1 MGQALSRKEK
11 KMKRI
16 RLFLAT
22 VSLIAMTSCGA
33 VSDKEPVKEVGIMRE
48 YTSQVEGEE
57 PETESAEAEEKH
69 SWVEEKIVPLIGGL
83 GLTNIGSL
91 LAGIVILIAKN
102 KSSKKRNEKNDQ
114 DIEAQVAKITALEN
128 KVVELENSVSKYKE
142 FTSAM
147 FEGYKEDFEK
157 TSANMKSIVEH
168 SDKMIVLVEKQNAK
182 IEDVARLKDAIQI
195 SCDLTA
201 KSFALS
207 ETAVKSGIA
216 EDAQKLV
223 KTLKGGNS
231 DEKEK

>member
-1 MGQALSRKEK
+1 
-11 KMKRI
+11 MKRI

-57 PETESAEAEEKH
+57 PETENAEAEEKH

-114 DIEAQVAKITALEN
+114 DIEAQAAKITALEN
-128 KVVELENSVSKYKE
+128 KVVELENSVSDYKK

-157 TSANMKSIVEH
+157 TSANMKSIVER
-168 SDKMIVLVEKQNAK
+168 SDKFIVLVEKQNAK

>member
-1 MGQALSRKEK
+1 
-11 KMKRI
+11 MKRI
-16 RLFLAT
+16 RLLLAT

-33 VSDKEPVKEVGIMRE
+33 VSGKEPVKEVGIMRE

-57 PETESAEAEEKH
+57 PETENAEAEEKH

-83 GLTNIGSL
+83 GVTNIATLVVGIVTL
-91 LAGIVILIAKN
+91 LAKS

-114 DIEAQVAKITALEN
+114 DIKAQGAKIAALES
-128 KVVELENSVSKYKE
+128 KIVELESTVSGYRE
-142 FTSAM
+142 FTSSM

-157 TSANMKSIVEH
+157 ASTNMKSIVEH
-168 SDKMIVLVEKQNAK
+168 SDKVIELIEKQNAG
-182 IEDVARLKDAIQI
+182 IEDVARLKDVIQA

-231 DEKEK
+231 DGKEK